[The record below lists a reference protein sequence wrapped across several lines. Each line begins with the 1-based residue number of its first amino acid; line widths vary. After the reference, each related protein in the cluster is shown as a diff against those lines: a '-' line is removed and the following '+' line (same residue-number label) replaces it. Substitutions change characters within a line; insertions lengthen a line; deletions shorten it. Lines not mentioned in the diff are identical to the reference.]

1 MSLLP
6 KEHGAY
12 GQISFPLVAAFAVGG
27 VSAGGLLIA
36 SALIAGFLAH
46 EPALVMLGL
55 RGPRAKR
62 ELWNRAAVWLVCSL
76 LIGGAAAIGAA
87 IGGAIWHR
95 YWTQLVPRRKELREM
110 LHSIDGEGE

>member
-76 LIGGAAAIGAA
+76 LIGGAAAIGALLSVDVSTRWSMAVPAVPA
-87 IGGAIWHR
+87 IALAVATGRGI
-95 YWTQLVPRRKELREM
+95 E
-110 LHSIDGEGE
+110 